1 MLKVKLSQQEERMVT
16 QQSFGMTNFLFTEGN
31 KRFFGQTPSL
41 MAGAKAEE
49 IKTVNF
55 IFDVCALKIWNSL
68 LLF

>member
-1 MLKVKLSQQEERMVT
+1 MVKVKLSVQEERMVT

-49 IKTVNF
+49 KTVKF
-55 IFDVCALKIWNSL
+55 HF
-68 LLF
+68 